1 MTLHG
6 DGDWVG
12 VRELHDPLSEYCRAH
27 ETGRDEEAERYTR
40 VAEELAD
47 EDDLT
52 SQALWLWVRARVMA
66 RRGEVEPAVAL
77 AQEATDLLGQTD
89 SLIALA
95 DAAVALSEVAAVAGS
110 RGVAAANA
118 EAALELYE
126 RKGDL
131 VSAQKAQALVARL
144 SGSPGHA
151 HARI

>member
-1 MTLHG
+1 M
-6 DGDWVG
+6 
-12 VRELHDPLSEYCRAH
+12 

-40 VAEELAD
+40 VADELAD
-47 EDDLT
+47 EDNLT
-52 SQALWLWVRARVMA
+52 SQALWRWVRARVMA